1 MKADLSALPK
11 WLWYPRMA
19 TTVEVLRSGHFPT
32 SVMVKASSDGKTYEV
47 ETSDLE
53 IPASVAAP
61 KL

>member
-1 MKADLSALPK
+1 MKADLSALPR

-32 SVMVKASSDGKTYEV
+32 SVMVRASSDGKTYEV
-47 ETSDLE
+47 ETADLE
-53 IPASVAAP
+53 IPGGLTNP